1 MILSIHHFAG
11 QLSWERIR
19 NYHTEHNKKALLT
32 QDEESASSQQAKR
45 TSKKKF
51 KGATAVSTWRST
63 THGIRTILT
72 VGAISELSYV
82 QFSVSVSQLTVIF
95 KLVY

>member
-1 MILSIHHFAG
+1 MFQCSNDHLILSIHYFAG

-19 NYHTEHNKKALLT
+19 NYHKEHNKKALLT
-32 QDEESASSQQAKR
+32 QDKEIASSQQAKK

-72 VGAISELSYV
+72 VSAISELSY
-82 QFSVSVSQLTVIF
+82 
-95 KLVY
+95 